1 MPEQDEVRLLA
12 DESFINYSLGH
23 NKQDVEHWEKFL
35 KENPDQQEKIAEL
48 KTLLI
53 LTSQNIQDLEW
64 KDQLALLKKRIE
76 NGIQSPVVPMK
87 TTVIRTFRRWAIAA
101 SIVGLLFMTGFAW
114 YYFSSKSAK
123 PETQALVFFSKP
135 GERKSFQLPDGSTVI
150 LNADSRLSLSDGFN
164 QQDRVITLNGEAYF
178 DVVHNPSKPFIV
190 QTTKMDVKVTGTA
203 FNVKA
208 YESSAVYETSLIRGS
223 VELTLKDEK
232 KKVMLHPNQKFVVKN
247 IAHPDSV
254 SLLPASGKIEIVE
267 GLQPVSIEEKY
278 NSIAETSWT
287 ENNLAFVDEPFDEVI
302 KKLERWYGVSI
313 ELADPSLANY
323 SFTATFRN
331 ESIRD
336 VLAGLQFSKHF
347 EFSEQNGKIIIKK

>member
-23 NKQDVEHWEKFL
+23 NKQDVAQWEKFL
-35 KENPDQQEKIAEL
+35 KENPDQQEKIEEL

-76 NGIQSPVVPMK
+76 KEAQSPVVPIK
-87 TTVIRTFRRWAIAA
+87 TSGIKPLRRWAIAA
-101 SIVGLLFMTGFAW
+101 SIVGFLFMTGFAW
-114 YYFSSKSAK
+114 YYFSGKSAK
-123 PETQALVFFSKP
+123 PETQVLAFSSKP

-150 LNADSRLSLSDGFN
+150 LNADSRLSLSGDFN
-164 QQDRVITLNGEAYF
+164 QQDRIITLNGEAYF

-190 QTTKMDVKVTGTA
+190 QTSRMDVKVVGTA

-223 VELTLKDEK
+223 VELTLKEEK

-247 IAHPDSV
+247 ITPTDSV
-254 SLLPASGKIEIVE
+254 ALSPASGKTVIE

-278 NSIAETSWT
+278 NSVAETSWT
-287 ENNLAFVDEPFDEVI
+287 ENNLAFVDEPFNEVI

-331 ESIRD
+331 ESIKD